1 MSEKIIILHPEN
13 QPEVDI
19 YPIIKEGSI
28 PNSVIDNQ
36 KIKSRTII
44 NSNIALNTLKY
55 EVLHQTLK
63 DLIDSKITQVNMQN
77 YLSSYY
83 YNVEETQQYVGS
95 EINTLHQTIQ
105 NEFYSNTAIDDMLME
120 KTDLSLF
127 RQYLPGTYLDL
138 TKQQD
143 NQTNILN
150 IHADGSIFLANTG
163 NKNNSGNYYLPN
175 SIVKTEDAPNGYF
188 VLSTTNDDYQSLYN
202 LGVYDKITTNDDGTY
217 TITRQTGYL
226 VLDGVNEEGTTITK
240 NNDNTTYRYTFNI
253 VNGYGMNGGII
264 SNLLSSV
271 LFENLSSG
279 SFGIAMYSSTRCSIC
294 INGLTTIEQYKTYL
308 ANNNLYIQYKLATSY
323 TEKVEKNHYARYNQR
338 FILEHNKS
346 EAERS
351 ATEGKVVHEKELV
364 NNYINKTDITDMA
377 HVVDS
382 SDNAVSLE
390 TYGTEGYYVVPT
402 KTYVDTQLTDKQDK
416 LVSGTNIKTI
426 NGSSIL
432 GSGDIT
438 ISGGNVGTDPS
449 FNSVIVEQTGAENT
463 GVKLYANKQGD
474 LYSIKRADTSVNRKI
489 LTNSDINPSKV
500 VLTNKQQKIS
510 GVTLFESLYVGNDYW
525 KASITAGSNSNSQ
538 YYMILSANA
547 GEFHF
552 ACPAKYNLK
561 LITNHLTR
569 HTTIYAPSKDGTI
582 ALLSDIPTI
591 YGVSQLYQHHYKLE
605 AIPSNDTIYVTG
617 WSTQNTKILLED
629 ITRYAFSNVQVY
641 NSSND
646 ETIQVIKWASS
657 GFRYIN
663 DSGNIDSNGYTV
675 TNYYINGEP
684 TTY

>member
-1 MSEKIIILHPEN
+1 MSNKFLDDAG
-13 QPEVDI
+13 VI
-19 YPIIKEGSI
+19 YLFSKVKE
-28 PNSVIDNQ
+28 
-36 KIKSRTII
+36 R
-44 NSNIALNTLKY
+44 
-55 EVLHQTLK
+55 
-63 DLIDSKITQVNMQN
+63 
-77 YLSSYY
+77 
-83 YNVEETQQYVGS
+83 
-95 EINTLHQTIQ
+95 
-105 NEFYSNTAIDDMLME
+105 
-120 KTDLSLF
+120 
-127 RQYLPGTYLDL
+127 
-138 TKQQD
+138 
-143 NQTNILN
+143 
-150 IHADGSIFLANTG
+150 
-163 NKNNSGNYYLPN
+163 
-175 SIVKTEDAPNGYF
+175 
-188 VLSTTNDDYQSLYN
+188 DYQSDFE
-202 LGVYDKITTNDDGTY
+202 LGYYDTITENDDESY

-226 VLDGVNEEGTTITK
+226 
-240 NNDNTTYRYTFNI
+240 TYKSGDLGNVATSTSGLIYFNI
-253 VNGYGMNGGII
+253 DLPFNYNYGGFI
-264 SNLLSSV
+264 SNIKYTTNPDIAWSSNEDIV
-271 LFENLSSG
+271 V
-279 SFGIAMYSSTRCSIC
+279 IANTGAVGDRRIY
-294 INGLTTIEQYKTYL
+294 YKEGRTEPI
-308 ANNNLYIQYKLATSY
+308 YIQYKLATAT
-323 TEKVEKNHYARYNQR
+323 TEKVEKNHFARYNER
-338 FILEHNKS
+338 FILDHNKI

-364 NNYINKTDITDMA
+364 DNYITKTEINDKLYNYLKVNENGSVLLSSGPLQIFYTDIDFSIYSEQRPNNIINSGDLDVYFFDTGITCRDYEADKYYKYSFPAKSGTFAMTTDIPGVDSSLSSTSTNPVQNKVINSALDGKANKTDITDMA
-377 HVVDS
+377 YVVDI

-390 TYGTEGYYVVPT
+390 TYGTGGYYVVPT

-426 NGSSIL
+426 NGSTIL

-438 ISGGNVGTDPS
+438 ISGGNGGNVGTDPS

-463 GVKLYANKQGD
+463 GVKLYANRQGD

-489 LTNSDINPSKV
+489 LTNSDIDPSKV

-510 GVTLFESLYVGNDYW
+510 AVTLFESLYVGSDYW
-525 KASITAGSNSNSQ
+525 KASITANSNSSSQ

-552 ACPAKYNLK
+552 ECPAKYNLK
-561 LITNHLTR
+561 LITNQLTR

-591 YGVSQLYQHHYKLE
+591 YGVSKLYQHHYKLE
-605 AIPSNDTIYVTG
+605 AIPSNDTIYVTC
-617 WSTQNTKILLED
+617 WSTKLDKILLKD

-641 NSSND
+641 NSTND

>member
-1 MSEKIIILHPEN
+1 MSNKFLDDAG
-13 QPEVDI
+13 VI
-19 YPIIKEGSI
+19 YLFSKVKE
-28 PNSVIDNQ
+28 
-36 KIKSRTII
+36 R
-44 NSNIALNTLKY
+44 
-55 EVLHQTLK
+55 
-63 DLIDSKITQVNMQN
+63 
-77 YLSSYY
+77 
-83 YNVEETQQYVGS
+83 
-95 EINTLHQTIQ
+95 
-105 NEFYSNTAIDDMLME
+105 
-120 KTDLSLF
+120 
-127 RQYLPGTYLDL
+127 
-138 TKQQD
+138 
-143 NQTNILN
+143 
-150 IHADGSIFLANTG
+150 
-163 NKNNSGNYYLPN
+163 
-175 SIVKTEDAPNGYF
+175 
-188 VLSTTNDDYQSLYN
+188 DYQSDFE
-202 LGVYDKITTNDDGTY
+202 LGYYDTITENDDESY

-226 VLDGVNEEGTTITK
+226 
-240 NNDNTTYRYTFNI
+240 TYKSGDLGNVATSTSGLIYFNI
-253 VNGYGMNGGII
+253 DLPFNYNYGGFI
-264 SNLLSSV
+264 SNIKYTTNPDIAWSSNEDIV
-271 LFENLSSG
+271 V
-279 SFGIAMYSSTRCSIC
+279 IANTGAVGDRRIY
-294 INGLTTIEQYKTYL
+294 YKEGRTEPI
-308 ANNNLYIQYKLATSY
+308 YIQYKLATAT
-323 TEKVEKNHYARYNQR
+323 TEKVEKNHFARYNER
-338 FILEHNKS
+338 FILDHNKI

-364 NNYINKTDITDMA
+364 DNYITKTEINDKLYNYLKVNENGSVLLSSGPLQIFYTDIDFSIYSEQRPNNIINSGDLDVYFFDTGITCRDYEADKYYKYSFPAKSGTFAMTTDIPGVDSSLSSTSTNPVQNKVINSALDGKANKTDITDMA
-377 HVVDS
+377 YVVDS

-390 TYGTEGYYVVPT
+390 TYGTGGYYVVPT

-426 NGSSIL
+426 NGSTIL

-438 ISGGNVGTDPS
+438 ISGGNGGNVGTDPS

-463 GVKLYANKQGD
+463 GVKLYANRQGD

-489 LTNSDINPSKV
+489 LTNSDIDPSKV

-510 GVTLFESLYVGNDYW
+510 AVTLFESLYVGSDYW
-525 KASITAGSNSNSQ
+525 KASITANSNSSSQ

-552 ACPAKYNLK
+552 ECPAKYNLK
-561 LITNHLTR
+561 LITNQLTR

-591 YGVSQLYQHHYKLE
+591 YGVSKLYQHHYKLE
-605 AIPSNDTIYVTG
+605 AIPSNDTIYVTC
-617 WSTQNTKILLED
+617 WSTKLDKILLKD

-641 NSSND
+641 NSTND